1 MSQVLQLNADYTP
14 MRVVG
19 WEHAIE
25 LLLDGR
31 ASMVDALPGKYVRS
45 ERLALPWPSV
55 IALKRYHVVRGRAKF
70 SGKNVV
76 VRDLG
81 VCSYCGVA
89 PRTSDGR
96 IDRDALTLDH
106 VVPRAQARDG
116 VVFLPWS
123 RKWVN
128 VTSWENATTACKACN
143 SFKAD
148 RTPAQANMTLRT
160 YPRNPTQSDVLR
172 MALSKVR
179 RVPADWLAY
188 LPNIDAVTVVG
199 EGLAAPLRLSD
210 AG

>member
-1 MSQVLQLNADYTP
+1 MTQVLQLNADYTP

-19 WEHAIE
+19 WEHAVE
-25 LLLDGR
+25 LVLDGR
-31 ASMVDALPGKYVRS
+31 AMLVEALPGKYVRS
-45 ERLALPWPSV
+45 EKLVLPWPAV
-55 IALKRYHVVRGRAKF
+55 IALKRYHVIRGRAKF

-81 VCSYCGVA
+81 VCSYCGSA
-89 PRTSDGR
+89 PRLLDGR
-96 IDRDALTLDH
+96 IDRDELTLDH

-128 VTSWENATTACKACN
+128 VSSWENATTACRACN

-148 RTPAQANMTLRT
+148 RTPAQAGMTMRV
-160 YPRNPTQSDVLR
+160 YPRNPTQNDVLR

-179 RVPADWLAY
+179 RVPREWVAY
-188 LPNIDAVTVVG
+188 LPNIAAVATVPEAKVDLPETG
-199 EGLAAPLRLSD
+199 
-210 AG
+210 